1 MHFPGLAVLHCPVL
15 PEAEVGGVGDHWPGP
30 QWVQPGWVPQMQA
43 WQLSVWSCQPVHAG
57 T

>member
-1 MHFPGLAVLHCPVL
+1 MHFPGLAVLHRPVL

-30 QWVQPGWVPQMQA
+30 QWVQPGGVPQMQA